1 MCLSYTHDRDY
12 GVFKR
17 YPLGKE
23 KFGLRA
29 WCPPEHAQYDGWTDV
44 DVESIVA
51 RASTTAAAASVG
63 DGDGNEGEGEAAQ
76 GDQGVGPSPT
86 STTVAV
92 HDEDE

>member
-29 WCPPEHAQYDGWTDV
+29 WCPPEHAQYDGWTEV

-63 DGDGNEGEGEAAQ
+63 DGDGNDAGGNC
-76 GDQGVGPSPT
+76 GPPRGVAELFLLGVPGR
-86 STTVAV
+86 
-92 HDEDE
+92 